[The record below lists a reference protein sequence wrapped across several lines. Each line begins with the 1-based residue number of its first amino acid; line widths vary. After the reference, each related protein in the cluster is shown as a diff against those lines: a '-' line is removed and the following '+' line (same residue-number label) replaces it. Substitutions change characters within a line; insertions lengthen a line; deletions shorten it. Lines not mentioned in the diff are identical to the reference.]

1 MSTVEENA
9 RNESTHQHIS
19 NVSIGETFSLLVK
32 PYQQDFFKGRQ
43 MLNMS

>member
-9 RNESTHQHIS
+9 KNESTHQHIN
-19 NVSIGETFSLLVK
+19 NVSMDETFSLLVK
-32 PYQQDFFKGRQ
+32 LYQQDFFKGRQ